1 MSDRQNVGKGK
12 VPLHGFLDERNIGI
26 FHFIRT
32 NPIARTLTA
41 IQGQLD
47 YLALFQAALAA

>member
-41 IQGQLD
+41 IQGQLN